1 MNYTIKVQKISKLT
15 MFFLIQKNL
24 YICIVIKGLRIM
36 RHAKRASFYKN
47 MTFKSKVQEV
57 LDAALAE
64 REHLFLIDLSINDA
78 NKISVI
84 LDGDFGVNLQD
95 CIDVSRAVE
104 NNLDREEQ
112 DFSLE
117 VASVGVG
124 SPLKLIR
131 QYKKNVGRTL
141 IVKTGTEIIEAELV
155 EANDVFIILSW
166 KAREPKKVGKGKE
179 TVQKE
184 LQLPYADIKEAIVTV
199 TF

>member
-1 MNYTIKVQKISKLT
+1 
-15 MFFLIQKNL
+15 
-24 YICIVIKGLRIM
+24 
-36 RHAKRASFYKN
+36 
-47 MTFKSKVQEV
+47 MTFKEKVN
-57 LDAALAE
+57 ALVEEALSE
-64 REHLFLIDLSINDA
+64 RPSVFLIDLTITDA
-78 NKISVI
+78 FKIIVS
-84 LDGDFGVNLQD
+84 LDGDNGVALQD
-95 CIDVSRAVE
+95 CIDISRAIE